1 MQRSQKHLDTHI
13 HCALYMIDPTSA
25 HYHYSLPYGLDA
37 LDIHILTRLSRITTV
52 IPVLSKADTCTN
64 ARLNTLKSLISQN
77 IRQHSLRLT
86 SFLSE
91 QDSYSEDDEMEQDET
106 SSQEDMDTGD
116 DIALPLSVLSPDYSG
131 EFITSDG
138 KANVDT
144 TGRSYPWGF
153 ADALNPNHC
162 DYVKLRELVFV
173 DWRRELKGISCILVS
188 LLTGQI
194 TADRF
199 CMNIG
204 GVISCGV

>member
-1 MQRSQKHLDTHI
+1 
-13 HCALYMIDPTSA
+13 
-25 HYHYSLPYGLDA
+25 
-37 LDIHILTRLSRITTV
+37 
-52 IPVLSKADTCTN
+52 
-64 ARLNTLKSLISQN
+64 
-77 IRQHSLRLT
+77 
-86 SFLSE
+86 
-91 QDSYSEDDEMEQDET
+91 MEQDET